1 MSGQEWRQTRSLS
14 SRNLVFTRCVEPL
27 YSTPPDLAY
36 STAQALS
43 AFHFWE
49 RAGPQIRCCPVHGF
63 PSSGLKYVEVRCDG
77 STSLETSS
85 LVDAKIPR
93 LREALCES
101 QGSLALVKVR
111 GFRIRQD
118 MTRQTDLGGWD
129 PRLCA
134 GEDVHA
140 IADAD
145 NENEPALQ
153 GWGWGVESRVL
164 ALVGA
169 SRLPCYDGGVLDNIQ
184 HGISEGRSLDSASR
198 ELVVTSS
205 QHPGGSPQPL
215 VLSFCRK

>member
-93 LREALCES
+93 LREALCE
-101 QGSLALVKVR
+101 VR
-111 GFRIRQD
+111 SAGLSYASPSREGGCSSW
-118 MTRQTDLGGWD
+118 LGGG
-129 PRLCA
+129 PSICEEELY
-134 GEDVHA
+134 GS
-140 IADAD
+140 
-145 NENEPALQ
+145 
-153 GWGWGVESRVL
+153 GVESRKSR
-164 ALVGA
+164 AGKGA
-169 SRLPCYDGGVLDNIQ
+169 RLSHPPGY
-184 HGISEGRSLDSASR
+184 DSAD
-198 ELVVTSS
+198 
-205 QHPGGSPQPL
+205 
-215 VLSFCRK
+215 